1 MPFESIFRHLGI
13 APDPGAW
20 IVPGQLLLR
29 SYPRRVDTLREL
41 ASRGVTVLVNLD
53 RRPHNRANLDRFGL
67 TEIHIPVPDFTA
79 PTPEDL
85 DRGIDAIETHLLQGH
100 VVAVHCAAGLGRSGT
115 LIACYLVQQGQAPQG
130 AIAQVR
136 KVRPGAI
143 ETDSQV
149 AAVETYARDNQ
160 TSGRRPSEASPQ

>member
-79 PTPEDL
+79 PTPAQLEQ
-85 DRGIDAIETHLLQGH
+85 GVSAIEGHLAQGH
-100 VVAVHCAAGLGRSGT
+100 AVAVHCAAGLGRSGT
-115 LIACYLVQQGQAPQG
+115 LVACYIVHQGQAPRD

-136 KVRPGAI
+136 ALRPGAI

-149 AAVETYARDNQ
+149 AAVEGYARDHHA
-160 TSGRRPSEASPQ
+160 SGRRASGTNPQ